1 MFKSL
6 QKEEPDMSYALM
18 QVSLVVLYSLVAL
31 LGTIGNTLV
40 VKWFGEKNMR
50 QKAGNKMVVVLAVND
65 FVSSIIVPLLRI
77 AYVIRLNHFSE
88 IVVLRATLCHF
99 GAGVMETFL
108 IATSWLLVAISVD
121 RLRLVS
127 IHAM

>member
-65 FVSSIIVPLLRI
+65 FVSSIIVPFLRI
-77 AYVIRLNHFSE
+77 SYIIRLDDFSQK
-88 IVVLRATLCHF
+88 VVLRKTLCYF
-99 GAGVMETFL
+99 AAGIMETFL

-127 IHAM
+127 IIFL